1 MSDYDNGFRRA
12 QAQYESKTPYDDE
25 KDPDIASFYI
35 EGSVRD
41 TPENRMTLAGYG
53 AYDIEIIGQE
63 DDGVNTI
70 SFSIGDEKD
79 FNDIDDM
86 TKDYNMALK
95 MLTWIGAY
103 IERKKFI
110 EAYQDKDD
118 WYEDD

>member
-12 QAQYESKTPYDDE
+12 QAQYEAKTPYDDE

-41 TPENRMTLAGYG
+41 TPENRMTLEALG
-53 AYDIEIIGQE
+53 AYDIEVIGQE

-79 FNDIDDM
+79 FDDIDDM
-86 TKDYNMALK
+86 TKAYDHILNVLK
-95 MLTWIGAY
+95 RMGAY
-103 IERKKFI
+103 IDRKLFT
-110 EAYQDKDD
+110 EAYQDEDD

>member
-35 EGSVRD
+35 EASVID
-41 TPENRMTLAGYG
+41 TVDNRQTLEALG
-53 AYDIEIIGQE
+53 AYDFAVI
-63 DDGVNTI
+63 DGDEYRSVM
-70 SFSIGDEKD
+70 SFSIGSEND
-79 FNDIDDM
+79 FDDIEDI
-86 TKDYNMALK
+86 TKEYIHAMNVLK
-95 MLTWIGAY
+95 RMGAY

-110 EAYQDKDD
+110 EAYMDKDD